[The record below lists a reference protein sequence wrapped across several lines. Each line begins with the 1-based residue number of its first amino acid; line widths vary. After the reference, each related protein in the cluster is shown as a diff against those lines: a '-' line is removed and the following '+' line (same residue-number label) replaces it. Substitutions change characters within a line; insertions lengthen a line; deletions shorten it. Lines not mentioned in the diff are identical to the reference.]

1 MCAVC
6 MIVIEMY
13 LNEYDV
19 KDMNVRL
26 NDDCLYYMEFLNE
39 TYADGMDLMNP
50 EIKNIIKII
59 ELKNI
64 YMKWMS
70 MSC

>member
-26 NDDCLYYMEFLNE
+26 NDDCLYYMGFLNE

-50 EIKNIIKII
+50 EIKKYN
-59 ELKNI
+59 
-64 YMKWMS
+64 
-70 MSC
+70 